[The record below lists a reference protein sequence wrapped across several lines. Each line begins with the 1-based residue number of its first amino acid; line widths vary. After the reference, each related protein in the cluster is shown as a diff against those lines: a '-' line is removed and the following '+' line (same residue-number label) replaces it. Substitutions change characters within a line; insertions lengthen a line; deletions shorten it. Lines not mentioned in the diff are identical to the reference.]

1 MQKSRGHPAAIVL
14 EEPVMKHHALL
25 ATLLL
30 CSQLAWAADIPTVTP
45 AADELKPARALIAKK
60 DWAGA
65 ADALAT
71 YTRANPTNAD
81 GFNLLGYSYRHL
93 KRYDESLAAYNQA
106 LALDPKHRGAHEY
119 IGEAYLQLGQFAKA
133 KVHLDALDKLC
144 FLPCEEY
151 TDLKKAYEAALAG
164 RRQ

>member
-1 MQKSRGHPAAIVL
+1 
-14 EEPVMKHHALL
+14 MKHHALL

-65 ADALAT
+65 AEA
-71 YTRANPTNAD
+71 
-81 GFNLLGYSYRHL
+81 
-93 KRYDESLAAYNQA
+93 LAAYNKA

-119 IGEAYLQLGQFAKA
+119 IGEAYLQLGRLDKA

-164 RRQ
+164 RRK